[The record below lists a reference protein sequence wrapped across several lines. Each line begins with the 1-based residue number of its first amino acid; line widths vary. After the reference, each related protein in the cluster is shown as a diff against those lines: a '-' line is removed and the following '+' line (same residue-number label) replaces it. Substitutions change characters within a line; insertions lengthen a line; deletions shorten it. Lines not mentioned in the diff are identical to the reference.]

1 MKDNFDFDK
10 IGRRMPYKAPANH
23 LDKLQADVFSQLRLS
38 PKPERSRPR
47 PIFRRLVFPVTGALA
62 AASVAAVVFFNA
74 EQQPLQKPVQQ
85 PAPKTETADVKIE
98 QVDRAFYN
106 LDDADREYLLSV
118 YQNDLF
124 LNEQNEQ

>member
-1 MKDNFDFDK
+1 MKENFDFDK

-23 LDKLQADVFSQLRLS
+23 LDKLQADVFSQLGLS

-74 EQQPLQKPVQQ
+74 EQRSTVPSTTSTP
-85 PAPKTETADVKIE
+85 PTASTCC
-98 QVDRAFYN
+98 RFTRTTY
-106 LDDADREYLLSV
+106 
-118 YQNDLF
+118 F
-124 LNEQNEQ
+124 

>member
-1 MKDNFDFDK
+1 M
-10 IGRRMPYKAPANH
+10 
-23 LDKLQADVFSQLRLS
+23 VSQLGLS

-106 LDDADREYLLSV
+106 LDAADREYLLSV